1 MQIYQN
7 TQKYDS
13 VTIIQ
18 YGLYYLINWFW
29 KGYIDVIFTTSY
41 LMFKDIRRSHF
52 ITNGLNKTN
61 ITKL

>member
-41 LMFKDIRRSHF
+41 LCLKIYADLIFVTD
-52 ITNGLNKTN
+52 GLNKMN